1 MVEVTLISTGDM
13 YSNVGRFVSRKRANL
28 EALAITKNEF
38 IKGFVR
44 NNMSELDAVINNA
57 DFNELINSDRNLSNK
72 DIESINYILGE
83 MGYKLL
89 VSFVA
94 DDEENPDSVGE
105 GLYEYNIIDKSFI
118 QNDLPTSTKITKS
131 TTESLG
137 DTLIKIVEQSG
148 LFNPDKFSGI
158 RNPFTILLNNIKD
171 QERTTGSIQGMT
183 TARIYS
189 MLSYMGIDV
198 YVIVGMQ

>member
-83 MGYKLL
+83 MGYK
-89 VSFVA
+89 F
-94 DDEENPDSVGE
+94 EEKV
-105 GLYEYNIIDKSFI
+105 
-118 QNDLPTSTKITKS
+118 
-131 TTESLG
+131 
-137 DTLIKIVEQSG
+137 
-148 LFNPDKFSGI
+148 
-158 RNPFTILLNNIKD
+158 
-171 QERTTGSIQGMT
+171 
-183 TARIYS
+183 
-189 MLSYMGIDV
+189 
-198 YVIVGMQ
+198 